1 MKCLFYIITGTVI
14 GAYLSQN
21 YIIPDI
27 KKLLDQGMNIAK
39 TIEQQ
44 KNRRAEK
51 QKKQNKKPL
60 EKQPLLR
67 KNKKLNLH
75 SFIS

>member
-27 KKLLDQGMNIAK
+27 KKLLNQGMDVAK
-39 TIEQQ
+39 I
-44 KNRRAEK
+44 
-51 QKKQNKKPL
+51 L
-60 EKQPLLR
+60 EKKMR
-67 KNKKLNLH
+67 KNKDEDE
-75 SFIS
+75 

>member
-44 KNRRAEK
+44 MRKD
-51 QKKQNKKPL
+51 
-60 EKQPLLR
+60 
-67 KNKKLNLH
+67 KNKDKNE
-75 SFIS
+75 

>member
-27 KKLLDQGMNIAK
+27 KKLLDQGMDIAK
-39 TIEQQ
+39 TIE
-44 KNRRAEK
+44 
-51 QKKQNKKPL
+51 NKMRKD
-60 EKQPLLR
+60 
-67 KNKKLNLH
+67 KNKDE
-75 SFIS
+75 